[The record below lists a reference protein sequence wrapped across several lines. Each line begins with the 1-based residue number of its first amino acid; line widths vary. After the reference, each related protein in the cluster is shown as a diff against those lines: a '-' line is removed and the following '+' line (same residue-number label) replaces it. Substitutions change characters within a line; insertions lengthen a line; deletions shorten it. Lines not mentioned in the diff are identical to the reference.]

1 MELRIQT
8 RRVNLDEA
16 TRELIERRFG
26 FALDQFNGWVSSV
39 DVTLEDVNGPRGGV
53 DKQCRILVSLRGGKH
68 IKIEDQDADL
78 VSVINRAAD
87 RVSQVVARELERK
100 RDRKGGMSAG
110 TIIEEQE

>member
-16 TRELIERRFG
+16 TRELIERRIG

-53 DKQCRILVSLRGGKH
+53 DKQCRILASLRGGKH

-78 VSVINRAAD
+78 ITVINRAAD
-87 RVSQVVARELERK
+87 RLSQVVAREIDRK
-100 RDRKGGMSAG
+100 RDRKGLGSPETM
-110 TIIEEQE
+110 IEGSE

>member
-39 DVTLEDVNGPRGGV
+39 DVTIEDVNGPRGGV

-68 IKIEDQDADL
+68 IKIEDIDADL
-78 VSVINRAAD
+78 VSVINRVAD

-100 RDRKGGMSAG
+100 RDRKGGPSAG
-110 TIIEEQE
+110 TAIEERE